1 MFVLKKLITPFL
13 MPLGILVVL
22 FVGSGILLLRRNF
35 RKIGAFQLILGL
47 MTWILSTAP
56 LANEL
61 AGSLEAQFQ
70 IPDYRQGDVIIL
82 LGGGIVDNVPDISG
96 IGQPGD
102 NALARLVTAVRLQKR
117 LGVPIIVSGGK
128 GYENIGAEAPILKR
142 FLLDLGVSQKMV
154 IIEDRSKDTRENARY
169 SKEICDRHGFIHP
182 VVVTSAI
189 HLRRSVMNFKNV
201 GLDVIAFPAPYAVM
215 PNRPYFWRDFLPSAA
230 NLFIAT
236 AALHEY
242 LGIVYEKLLS

>member
-1 MFVLKKLITPFL
+1 

-22 FVGSGILLLRRNF
+22 FVGSGIFLLRRRY
-35 RKIGAFQLILGL
+35 RKIGAFNLILGL
-47 MTWILSTAP
+47 MAWILSTAP
-56 LANEL
+56 VANEL
-61 AGSLEAQFQ
+61 AGSLEVQFQ
-70 IPDYRQGDVIIL
+70 IPDYRQADVIIL
-82 LGGGIVDNVPDISG
+82 LGGGIVDHVPDLSG
-96 IGQPGD
+96 VGQPGD
-102 NALARLVTAVRLQKR
+102 NALARLVAAVRLQKR
-117 LGVPIIVSGGK
+117 LGVPIIASGGK

-142 FLLDLGVSQKMV
+142 FLLDLGVNQKMV
-154 IIEDRSKDTRENARY
+154 IIEDRSKDTRENAKY

-189 HLRRSVMNFKNV
+189 HLRRSVLNFKKA
-201 GLDVIAFPAPYAVM
+201 GMDVIAFPASYAVM

-242 LGIVYEKLLS
+242 LGILYEKLSS